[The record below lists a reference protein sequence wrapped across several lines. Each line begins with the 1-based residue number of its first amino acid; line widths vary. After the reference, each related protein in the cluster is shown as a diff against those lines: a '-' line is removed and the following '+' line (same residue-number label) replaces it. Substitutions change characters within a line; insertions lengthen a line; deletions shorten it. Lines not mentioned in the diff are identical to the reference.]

1 MQVSRLMFGALLVL
15 LCAAAPAWA
24 GRSCEQKAPGPVEI
38 QKALELAHSTRD
50 ALEAGGARVA
60 LVARVGRD
68 LSRHGLRYSHVAFAL
83 RDHPK
88 GRWLLT
94 HLLNHCGTA
103 GSSLYDEGLGNFFM
117 DDVHEHEA
125 LIVVP
130 SPALQQRLAAVL
142 RSTLPRDLH
151 TPSYSLIAHPFSSR
165 HQNSNQWLLEVLAA
179 AVAPAGTVTGRVSAQ
194 RWLADSGYTAAE
206 IRISPAQRIGARLFA
221 ANVRFDDRS
230 DDELLN
236 GTYRVVSVE
245 SVVAFLVSADAS
257 AQRLVVTLR

>member
-1 MQVSRLMFGALLVL
+1 MIRNRFAIVCALATLWL
-15 LCAAAPAWA
+15 AAPAWA
-24 GRSCEQKAPGPVEI
+24 GRSCQERIPDAQEV
-38 QKALELAHSTRD
+38 QKALDLAYRTR
-50 ALEAGGARVA
+50 ARLEASGAEVA

-68 LSRHGLRYSHVAFAL
+68 LSRHGLRYSHIAFAL
-83 RDHPK
+83 RDHPR

-103 GSSLYDEGLGNFFM
+103 SSALYDEGLGNFFL

-142 RSTLPRDLH
+142 RSTLPRELH
-151 TPSYSLIAHPFSSR
+151 TPSYSLIAHPYSSR